1 MFKSAGNIIAAS
13 IVQGGP
19 GFPMFSSAFYAYL
32 QTQDLDD
39 VYALATPDDI
49 PDSAVAHSAKQI
61 GRQDISNEEFETHVT
76 VLQDSVI
83 AAGYPYR
90 LTKENHGE
98 AVRSL
103 LVHEIILSRRS
114 EIDQVI
120 AGLGPEIC
128 TMVKEHGKVMS
139 SLFTNEG
146 RVPLVAS
153 EFLKLVTYE
162 NTLPRHL
169 KDYFQRYVLE
179 ADEKHLRLL
188 LQSVS
193 GVSAVP
199 PMGFQTPDS
208 ITVSSIRSR
217 YPDCSTCAMILELPI
232 NCTLYDEF
240 SDALR
245 TATEL
250 QSMGFGIMVDFS

>member
-1 MFKSAGNIIAAS
+1 MGGMFKFAGNMIAAS

-146 RVPLVAS
+146 QVPLVAS

-162 NTLPRHL
+162 NTLPPP
-169 KDYFQRYVLE
+169 FE
-179 ADEKHLRLL
+179 GLL
-188 LQSVS
+188 
-193 GVSAVP
+193 SAVRL
-199 PMGFQTPDS
+199 
-208 ITVSSIRSR
+208 RSR
-217 YPDCSTCAMILELPI
+217 
-232 NCTLYDEF
+232 
-240 SDALR
+240 
-245 TATEL
+245 
-250 QSMGFGIMVDFS
+250 

>member
-1 MFKSAGNIIAAS
+1 M
-13 IVQGGP
+13 
-19 GFPMFSSAFYAYL
+19 
-32 QTQDLDD
+32 
-39 VYALATPDDI
+39 
-49 PDSAVAHSAKQI
+49 
-61 GRQDISNEEFETHVT
+61 
-76 VLQDSVI
+76 LQDSVI

-146 RVPLVAS
+146 QVPLVAS

-162 NTLPRHL
+162 NTLPPP
-169 KDYFQRYVLE
+169 FE
-179 ADEKHLRLL
+179 GLL
-188 LQSVS
+188 
-193 GVSAVP
+193 SAVRL
-199 PMGFQTPDS
+199 
-208 ITVSSIRSR
+208 RSR
-217 YPDCSTCAMILELPI
+217 YVTYFLII
-232 NCTLYDEF
+232 
-240 SDALR
+240 DA
-245 TATEL
+245 TA
-250 QSMGFGIMVDFS
+250 